1 MPAPNE
7 RQPWP
12 MKWIVLAILLV
23 IVPYTF
29 LTLHYRKPGKPFE
42 PYADMKDRA
51 NTMRLLNAGYQ
62 RIELPAERPADRM
75 TPIASAAIAPA
86 GGGLPPA
93 LKSTL
98 VAAPLLP
105 SEITNVAAPP
115 DVSALQSYSFRFAC
129 SQPDAKRQ
137 LAGADLYV
145 RENEL
150 VITPDFEK
158 IPGELLAR
166 TNDNVVQLTVPAGAL
181 KPGRYRV
188 TLVGAQASRTWTL
201 QVK

>member
-1 MPAPNE
+1 TKRRMSAPQE

-12 MKWIVLAILLV
+12 MKWVALAILLV

-29 LTLHYRKPGKPFE
+29 LTLHYRKPGKAYE
-42 PYADMKDRA
+42 PYVDMRERA
-51 NTMRLLNAGYQ
+51 NTGRLLAAGYQ

-75 TPIASAAIAPA
+75 TPITSATIAST
-86 GGGLPPA
+86 GGGLPA
-93 LKSTL
+93 GLKNTI
-98 VAAPLLP
+98 VAPPLLP

-115 DVSALQSYSFRFAC
+115 DISSVQPYSFRFAC

-150 VITPDFEK
+150 VITPDF
-158 IPGELLAR
+158 
-166 TNDNVVQLTVPAGAL
+166 
-181 KPGRYRV
+181 
-188 TLVGAQASRTWTL
+188 
-201 QVK
+201 